1 MKWIKRVSTPL
12 TVVAKVIDSLS
23 TNLNTR
29 TNAPSI
35 RAVQEMKENLE
46 SQIENA
52 DSQITVILSQIY
64 PVGAI
69 YISTSDTSPSTIFG
83 GTWNKIEDKFLI
95 ASSST
100 YTKGSTGG
108 EATHTLTEYELPQ
121 HQHKFDKP
129 ANVTNEHA
137 LTTLE
142 MPPHNHYVRVAC
154 GADAYKCANTG
165 DNFYQLCDPDAYRTF
180 STENSGQGQG
190 HTHTI
195 EDVSGYTAFVGRD
208 QAHNNMPPYLAVNM
222 WVRVS

>member
-46 SQIENA
+46 AQIENA
-52 DSQITVILSQIY
+52 DSQIEVILNRLY

-69 YISTSDTSPSTIFG
+69 YISTNDTSPSTILG
-83 GTWNKIEDKFLI
+83 GAWQKIEDRFLL

-100 YTKGSTGG
+100 YAKGSTGG
-108 EATHTLTEYELPQ
+108 EATHTLTKNEMPNHAHDYYR
-121 HQHKFDKP
+121 P
-129 ANVTNEHA
+129 ANVTDAHA
-137 LTTLE
+137 LTVRE
-142 MPPHNHYVRVAC
+142 MPKHEHRVEID
-154 GADAYKCANTG
+154 GGDDEMRVTLGTG
-165 DNFYQLCDPDAYRTF
+165 TVVPFCNPSRRIGYT
-180 STENSGQGQG
+180 SEGQGDGQG

-195 EDVSGYTAFVGRD
+195 SDESWITVDVGGGA
-208 QAHNNMPPYLAVNM
+208 AHNNMPPYLAVNM
-222 WVRVS
+222 WVRIS

>member
-46 SQIENA
+46 TQIENA
-52 DSQITVILSQIY
+52 DSQIGELLNQIY

-69 YISTSDTSPSTIFG
+69 YISMSDTSPSSIFG
-83 GTWNKIEDKFLI
+83 GTWEKIEDRFLL

-100 YTKGSTGG
+100 YAKGTTGG
-108 EATHTLTEYELPQ
+108 EATHTLTEEELPQ
-121 HQHKFDKP
+121 HQHKFNKP
-129 ANVTNEHA
+129 ANLTNAHA
-137 LTTLE
+137 LTIQE
-142 MPPHNHYVRVAC
+142 MPAHTHSVSIDCETTTRFAGTSSNMLPFCEPMN
-154 GADAYKCANTG
+154 
-165 DNFYQLCDPDAYRTF
+165 
-180 STENSGQGQG
+180 STTYTTESAGGGEG
-190 HTHTI
+190 HWHTI
-195 EDVSGYTAFVGRD
+195 EEVSGYTAFVG
-208 QAHNNMPPYLAVNM
+208 QSKAHNNIPPYLAVNM

>member
-46 SQIENA
+46 TQIENA
-52 DSQITVILSQIY
+52 DSQIGVILNRLY

-69 YISTSDTSPSTIFG
+69 YISTNDTSPSSIFG
-83 GTWNKIEDKFLI
+83 GTWQKIEDRFLL

-100 YTKGSTGG
+100 YAKGSTGG
-108 EATHTLTEYELPQ
+108 EATHTLTEKEMPNHAHDYYR
-121 HQHKFDKP
+121 P
-129 ANVTNEHA
+129 ANVTDAHA
-137 LTTLE
+137 LTVAE
-142 MPPHNHYVRVAC
+142 MPKHGHRVVINAWGEETRVTLGETTLPFC
-154 GADAYKCANTG
+154 NSSKSIAYTSEQTG
-165 DNFYQLCDPDAYRTF
+165 D
-180 STENSGQGQG
+180 GQG
-190 HTHTI
+190 HTHSIDDESWQTV
-195 EDVSGYTAFVGRD
+195 DVGGGN
-208 QAHNNMPPYLAVNM
+208 AHNNMPPYLAVNM

>member
-46 SQIENA
+46 AQMKNA
-52 DSQITVILSQIY
+52 DSQIEVILNRLY

-69 YISTSDTSPSTIFG
+69 YISTNDTSPSTIFG
-83 GTWNKIEDKFLI
+83 GTWQKIEDRFLL

-100 YTKGSTGG
+100 YAKGSTGG
-108 EATHTLTEYELPQ
+108 EATHTLTE
-121 HQHKFDKP
+121 
-129 ANVTNEHA
+129 NEMPNHAHDYYRPGNETKAHA
-137 LTTLE
+137 LTVAE
-142 MPPHNHYVRVAC
+142 MPAHTHSVSIDCETTTRFAGTSSNMLPYCEPMN
-154 GADAYKCANTG
+154 
-165 DNFYQLCDPDAYRTF
+165 PRTYT
-180 STENSGQGQG
+180 TESAGGGQG
-190 HTHTI
+190 HTHSIDDESWQTA
-195 EDVSGYTAFVGRD
+195 DVGGGN
-208 QAHNNMPPYLAVNM
+208 AHNNMPPYLAVNM